1 MTARAAADLIVVNG
15 CLRTQD
21 AGCPVAEALAVCG
34 GEIVAVGGNADMA
47 AWQGPET
54 KMLDAEGATVLPGLI
69 ESHMHLFLGGAALG
83 HLSAAGLCGLES
95 LKAALQEH
103 RAANASRKVLLVQ
116 GAEYSWFT
124 GQTPPRCRLD
134 ALCGD
139 LPLLL
144 IAGDQHTA
152 WCNTA
157 GLQAAGL
164 DCGAVLPPG
173 NEVCVDAAGRATGT
187 LREFQAFAPLLTL
200 AGEGRV
206 SLGLVSGREPDP
218 PPDAGAEA
226 LDQEILA
233 RGLRH
238 CAKLGITSIVNMDG
252 NHYQL
257 HLLRRLRAAGRLTA
271 RTRVPFHLRPDRDP
285 ADLALAAEWHR
296 EFSDRWLCSGFV
308 KLFMDGVIDSGT
320 ALVKDPGMTSGP
332 PLFSAEDFA
341 AHCVTIDRMGLQIA
355 VHAIGDGAVSRVLD
369 GYAAA
374 RQRNGPRDAR
384 HRIEHIELLDRND
397 LRRMK
402 ALGVV
407 ASIQP
412 CHVPGAQDFPLQ
424 PTLGLIPES
433 RRGDAYL
440 ANTLLQAGLP
450 LAFASDWPV
459 ADVNPFRCMQTAIT
473 RAPFSPQL
481 PAERILPEQALAAYT
496 TGGAYAEHTESWKGQ
511 LKSGFVADF
520 IVLDGDLAAISP
532 AEWGGMRVRQTFCG
546 GRCVW
551 DARNPDDIQA

>member
-1 MTARAAADLIVVNG
+1 MITRTAADLIVVNG

-21 AGCPVAEALAVCG
+21 ADCPAAEALAVCG
-34 GEIVAVGGNADMA
+34 GEIVAVGRNVDMA
-47 AWQGPET
+47 VWQGPET
-54 KMLDAEGATVLPGLI
+54 KVLDAQGATVLPGLI

-83 HLSAAGLCGLES
+83 HLSAAGLCGLE
-95 LKAALQEH
+95 ALTLPLTVY
-103 RAANASRKVLLVQ
+103 RAANPSRKVLLVQ
-116 GAEYSWFT
+116 GAEYSWFS
-124 GQTPPRCRLD
+124 GQTPPRRLLD
-134 ALCGD
+134 ALCGEV
-139 LPLLL
+139 PLLL

-152 WCNTA
+152 WSNTA
-157 GLQAAGL
+157 GLRAAGL
-164 DCGAVLPPG
+164 ERGASLPPG
-173 NEVCVDAAGRATGT
+173 NEVCVDASGFATGT
-187 LREFQAFAPLLTL
+187 LREFQAFAPLLAL

-218 PPDAGAEA
+218 APDAEAEA
-226 LDQEILA
+226 LDLEILA

-257 HLLRRLRAAGRLTA
+257 HLLQRLRAAGRLTA
-271 RTRVPFHLRPDRDP
+271 RVRVPFHLRPDRDP
-285 ADLALAAEWHR
+285 ADLSLAAEWHR

-332 PLFSAEDFA
+332 PLFSAEAFA
-341 AHCVTIDRMGLQIA
+341 AHCVAIDRMGLQIA

-374 RQRNGPRDAR
+374 RHVNGPRDAR
-384 HRIEHIELLDRND
+384 HRIEHIELLDRSD
-397 LRRMK
+397 LPRMK
-402 ALGVV
+402 SLGVV

-412 CHVPGAQDFPLQ
+412 CHVPGGQDFPLQ

-440 ANTLLQAGLP
+440 ADSLLQAGIP

-459 ADVNPFRCMQTAIT
+459 ADVNPFRCMQTAMT
-473 RAPFSPQL
+473 RAPFSPRL
-481 PAERILPEQALAAYT
+481 PSERVLPEQALAAYT
-496 TGGAYAEHTESWKGQ
+496 AGGAYAEHTESWKGR
-511 LKSGFVADF
+511 LKPGFVADF
-520 IVLDGDLAAISP
+520 IVLEGDLREVSP
-532 AEWGGMRVRQTFCG
+532 SEWGAVRVRQTFCG

-551 DARNPDDIQA
+551 DAWNSGAVQG